1 VDWSSLRFDDTHIGE
16 TMWRSTLRLGPDG
29 AGSWVGETAAFG
41 PLSLPPTAHVLNYGQ
56 SIFEGLKAYRTARG
70 RVALFRPD
78 ANAARMTQGARRM
91 MMPPVPEEL
100 FLDAVCKTV
109 EANADLV
116 PPKGAGSLYLRP
128 LLIGSGSVLGVKP
141 ATEYTFLVY
150 AVAVGPYFK
159 GGKMAPIHLKVAEG
173 THRAVSGG
181 TGSTKC
187 AGNYASGLA
196 HTVAAQGA
204 GFNDVVYL
212 DAATGEHLEEVSA
225 CNVFSVKG
233 RRIHTPPLSGTIL
246 PGVTRDSVL
255 QLARARGYEVEESPL
270 HVHTALESDEVFTS
284 GTAVVVAPVA
294 SLTYQGKRTEF
305 NGGQPGPVA
314 QEMYR
319 ALADIQQEEAEDPF
333 GWVHPV
339 C

>member
-1 VDWSSLRFDDTHIGE
+1 MFKSTWRAGGEWEGDTQ
-16 TMWRSTLRLGPDG
+16 
-29 AGSWVGETAAFG
+29 AFG
-41 PLSLPPTAHVLNYGQ
+41 PLTLPPTAHVLNYGQ
-56 SIFEGLKAYRTARG
+56 SIFEGLKAYRTAKG
-70 RVALFRPD
+70 RIVLFRPD
-78 ANAARMTQGARRM
+78 SNAARMATGASRM
-91 MMPPVPEEL
+91 MMPSVPQD
-100 FLDAVCKTV
+100 FFMNAVSKTV

-116 PPKGAGSLYLRP
+116 PPMGAGSLYLRP

-150 AVAVGPYFK
+150 CVAVGPYFK

-173 THRAVSGG
+173 THRAVAGG

-196 HTVAAQGA
+196 HTVAAQAA

-212 DAATGEHLEEVSA
+212 DAATGQNLEEVSA

-233 RRIHTPPLSGTIL
+233 RTIQTPPLSGTIL

-255 QLARARGYEVEESPL
+255 QLARARGYEVAERPL
-270 HVHTALESDEVFTS
+270 PVRTALTSDEMFTS

-294 SLTYQGKRTEF
+294 SLSYQGAKTVF
-305 NGGQPGPVA
+305 NGGDAGPVT
-314 QEMYR
+314 QELYH
-319 ALADIQQEEAEDPF
+319 ALVSIQNEQADDPF